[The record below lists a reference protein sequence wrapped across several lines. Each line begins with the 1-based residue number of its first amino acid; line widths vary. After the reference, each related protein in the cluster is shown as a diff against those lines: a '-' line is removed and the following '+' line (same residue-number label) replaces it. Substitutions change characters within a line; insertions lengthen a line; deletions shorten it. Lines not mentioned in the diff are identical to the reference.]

1 MKKMDLLGKG
11 MLDFSSCSCD
21 NEWPQRGWV
30 VARYIL
36 IAAIVLFP
44 SVSSLPAA
52 EPDFDQGVQVK
63 PVVEQARSDSG
74 VKSISPKQGQ
84 APQADSDLWIVV
96 SKVDAAALGSAFGF
110 DRRVA
115 LASNPA
121 ASLYQTKESEIGEL
135 TELMHER
142 FGKCGGFFA
151 FDSREQ
157 ALAALSAPQGAGA
170 PGKYSLDQAQ
180 TVEPLVAAV
189 REESILGVIERLSA
203 YKNRYYKSE
212 TGASSA
218 RSIADQW
225 KGLFQGRSDVS
236 VELFSHSWTQPSVI
250 LTIQGS
256 KTPGEIVV
264 LGGHEDSIS
273 GYSGADAV
281 APGADDDAS
290 GIATLTE
297 VLRVLAASGYKPGRT
312 VKFMA
317 YAAEEVGLR
326 GSKEIASSF
335 KGQSV
340 AGVLQLDMTN
350 YQGSSED
357 IYLIAD
363 NTDASQNAFVGKLI
377 DRYLPGV
384 RWSQTKCGY
393 GCSDH
398 ASWNSSG
405 FAASF
410 PFEAKM
416 EEYNHQIHTPR
427 DTLSQSGGTAK
438 HAAKFAR
445 LAVAYVVET
454 AK

>member
-1 MKKMDLLGKG
+1 M
-11 MLDFSSCSCD
+11 
-21 NEWPQRGWV
+21 

-36 IAAIVLFP
+36 AAIALLAFVP
-44 SVSSLPAA
+44 SLPAV
-52 EPDFDQGVQVK
+52 EPDFDQGVRVQ
-63 PVVEQARSDSG
+63 PVLEQARESSG
-74 VKSISPKQGQ
+74 VKSISPKQEGV
-84 APQADSDLWIVV
+84 PQADSDLWIVV
-96 SKVDAAALGSAFGF
+96 SKQDAAALGTDFGF

-115 LASNPA
+115 LAANPV

-135 TELMHER
+135 TELMHKR

-151 FDSREQ
+151 FDSREK
-157 ALAALSAPQGAGA
+157 AMAALSAPEGASA
-170 PGKYSLDQAQ
+170 PGRYSVDQAEA
-180 TVEPLVAAV
+180 VEPMIAAV
-189 REESILGVIERLSA
+189 QEEGVRSVIERLSA
-203 YKNRYYKSE
+203 YKNRYFKSE

-225 KGLFQGRSDVS
+225 KGLFPGRSDVS
-236 VELFSHSWTQPSVI
+236 VELFSHSWAQPSVI
-250 LTIQGS
+250 LTISGS
-256 KTPGEIVV
+256 KNPEEIVV

-273 GYSGADAV
+273 GWSGSDAT

-297 VLRVLAASGYKPGRT
+297 ALRVIAASGYRPGRT
-312 VKFMA
+312 VKVMA

-326 GSKEIASSF
+326 GSKEIAGAF
-335 KGQSV
+335 KGKSV
-340 AGVLQLDMTN
+340 VGVLQLDITN

-363 NTDASQNAFVGKLI
+363 HTDASQNAFLGKLI
-377 DRYLPGV
+377 DRYLSGV
-384 RWSQTKCGY
+384 KWSQTKCGY
-393 GCSDH
+393 ACSDH
-398 ASWNSSG
+398 ASWTSSG

-416 EEYNHQIHTPR
+416 GEESPHIHTPK
-427 DTLSQSGGTAK
+427 DTLSQSGGHAK
-438 HAAKFAR
+438 HAAKFAK